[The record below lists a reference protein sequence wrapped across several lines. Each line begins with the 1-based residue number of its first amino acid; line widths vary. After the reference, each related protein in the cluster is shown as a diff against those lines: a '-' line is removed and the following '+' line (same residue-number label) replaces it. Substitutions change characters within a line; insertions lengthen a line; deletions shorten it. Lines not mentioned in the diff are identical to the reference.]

1 MTLNLIDNKMV
12 VRNTIELQP
21 EHTFVSASI
30 ECKDLKSYDIE
41 DLGSG
46 VYGRLDSKN
55 LKLKKSV
62 YENNNQE
69 EISLS
74 KTFLIGKDFDNQ
86 AESGDTLLQT
96 LNNIKSNI
104 NDKTQKD
111 IENELKNSG
120 ILIDTSDSFK
130 FGVEKVKQKYLVD
143 DSNFYKKNSI
153 KNLYRYYRENMRH
166 RVLDPKWGFANYNC
180 INFFNIYNRKNTDK
194 THRNC
199 ISYANPLFNGSHAYP
214 FLKDK
219 KDLTISFYINQN
231 NKNKSSYNFNPG
243 CIFFIEGIIGIYIVK
258 GSSVDNSGLTDAY
271 RLMVVYGD
279 KVHTSRK
286 SSVIQFLNNN
296 IDAENEVISG
306 SVDINERIGI
316 YLSKDNILKYNNW
329 HNVLLNIE
337 VSNTGEFNIDNINS
351 NLFVDGD
358 KVSENDIISLSS
370 SLPGE
375 LQYQIND
382 KNFITIG
389 NKYNTNN
396 SEDLYDKM
404 FSNNL
409 SANLDH
415 QGAFVNKNI
424 SFGKDIE
431 NNYFEN
437 SFNATNFTLDNQ
449 LKAEGG
455 DYIDS
460 NTSFALSAEIH
471 DIRVYNT
478 IINENNVKNVICKN
492 SIRSFDFN
500 NLLFSLPVYYYD
512 QDIKKKSIVNL
523 NNINVRSNAADI
535 DLANCVHYGPVNV
548 YYSNKANGHE
558 VITEKFLYEF
568 KKKSAPNI
576 IINNDITSNQTTYN
590 LLNIASDDLASP
602 TSFINKS
609 IKKGLSVNS
618 IYNKKLYEFE
628 DPTTAAGEDL
638 SFYYENYMSYN
649 NNLIMPCDNGL
660 QIQHRKDV
668 QGYYNNNNKLEI
680 HTNEHDEHDLDF
692 ISLLNLFDDDLSLKS
707 NNFFLDITNSELFD
721 FTQNLNSLKDVENRR
736 NFIVNNNVLFKE
748 NYDNYKNISL
758 NNYFREDFV
767 LSSTNQDEFLKF
779 KSPDSGSSRSLVASR
794 GNYLK
799 DLSNPVSRKIND
811 NYSNSLANDIS
822 SISTKSLGDNNSI
835 SYFKFELPMY
845 NLYNTKSETFSKSLC
860 ISTQI
865 FGRKLERETV
875 EIFDSDLAGT
885 FGCKKVKLK
894 DNGKGVLYRADA
906 LTEHAVWNYSGHVLY
921 KEGIVTIL
929 HPSLENFAENGYM
942 LKFKSSTKLNV
953 FELNLPAYVG
963 KTNKSRNSSKI
974 DNLRLDDSYYN
985 SDEDFVYISDIN
997 LHDENLNIVAKAK
1010 IVKPFAKK
1018 DSDGVLFRLKMD
1030 F

>member
-12 VRNTIELQP
+12 VRNTVELQP

-30 ECKDLKSYDIE
+30 ECKDLKSYNVE

-62 YENNNQE
+62 YENSNQE

-74 KTFLIGKDFDNQ
+74 KTFLIGKDFDRQ
-86 AESGDTLLQT
+86 TELGETLIQT
-96 LNNIKSNI
+96 LNNTKSNI
-104 NDKTQKD
+104 NNKSQED
-111 IENELKNSG
+111 IENELKNYG
-120 ILIDTSDSFK
+120 ILVDNSDSFK

-153 KNLYRYYRENMRH
+153 KNLYNFYRENMQH

-180 INFFNIYNRKNTDK
+180 INFFNIYNRKNTNR

-199 ISYANPLFNGSHAYP
+199 ISYANPQFNNSYNYP
-214 FLKDK
+214 FLEDK
-219 KDLTISFYINQN
+219 KNLTISFYINQN
-231 NKNKSSYNFNPG
+231 NKNKNGYHFNPG
-243 CIFFIEGIIGIYIVK
+243 CVFFIEGIIGIYIVK
-258 GSSVDNSGLTDAY
+258 GSSVDKSGLTDAY
-271 RLMVVYGD
+271 RIMVVYGD

-286 SSVIQFLNNN
+286 NRVIEFLNDN
-296 IDAENEVISG
+296 IDNENEVIFSG
-306 SVDINERIGI
+306 NDIEERIGI
-316 YLSKDNILKYNNW
+316 YLSKDNIIKYNNW

-337 VSNTGEFNIDNINS
+337 VSNASEDNVDYINS
-351 NLFVDGD
+351 NLFIDGN
-358 KVSENDIISLSS
+358 KISENDTLTLTSL
-370 SLPGE
+370 LPSE

-389 NKYNTNN
+389 NKYNTDN
-396 SEDLYDKM
+396 SQDLYSKM

-409 SANLDH
+409 LSDNDH
-415 QGAFVNKNI
+415 EGAFVNKSI

-437 SFNATNFTLDNQ
+437 SFNETDFNLDNQ
-449 LKAEGG
+449 LKTEDQ
-455 DYIDS
+455 DYVDG

-478 IINENNVKNVICKN
+478 IINENSIKNIICKN
-492 SIRSFDFN
+492 SIRNFNFD

-523 NNINVRSNAADI
+523 NNINTRSNIGDI
-535 DLANCVHYGPVNV
+535 NLANCIHYGPVNV
-548 YYSNKANGHE
+548 FYSNKANGHE

-568 KKKSAPNI
+568 KKKSSPNI

-590 LLNIASDDLASP
+590 LLNIASDDLTNP
-602 TSFINKS
+602 DSFINNS
-609 IKKGLSVNS
+609 IKKGLSINS
-618 IYNKKLYEFE
+618 VYNKKLYDLE
-628 DPTTAAGEDL
+628 DIEIEEDL
-638 SFYYENYMSYN
+638 DFYYENYMAYN

-660 QIQHRKDV
+660 QIQHRKDIE
-668 QGYYNNNNKLEI
+668 GYYDSNNSLEI
-680 HTNEHDEHDLDF
+680 HTNENNEYDLDF
-692 ISLLNLFDDDLSLKS
+692 ISLINLFNDELSLES
-707 NNFFLDITNSELFD
+707 NNFFLDITNRDLFD
-721 FTQNLNSLKDVENRR
+721 YTQSLNSLKDVVNRN
-736 NFIVNNNVLFKE
+736 NFIVNNNVSFKE

-758 NNYFREDFV
+758 NNYFREDFA
-767 LSSTNQDEFLKF
+767 LSSVDQDEFLKF
-779 KSPDSGSSRSLVASR
+779 KSIVESSSSLVASR

-799 DLSNPVSRKIND
+799 DLSNPVARKIND
-811 NYSNSLANDIS
+811 DYSNSLANNIAE
-822 SISTKSLGDNNSI
+822 IGTKNLGDDNFI
-835 SYFKFELPMY
+835 GYFKFELPMY
-845 NLYNTKSETFSKSLC
+845 NLYDTKSETFSTSLC
-860 ISTQI
+860 VSTQI
-865 FGRKLERETV
+865 FGRKIERESV
-875 EIFDSDLAGT
+875 EVFDSDLAGT

-906 LTEHAVWNYSGHVLY
+906 LTEHALWNYSGHVLY
-921 KEGIVTIL
+921 KEGIITIL
-929 HPSLENFAENGYM
+929 HPSLENFSENGYM
-942 LKFKSSTKLNV
+942 LKFRSSSKLNV
-953 FELNLPAYVG
+953 LELNLPAYVG
-963 KTNKSRNSSKI
+963 KTNKSRNTSKI
-974 DNLRLDDSYYN
+974 DNLRLDESYYN